1 MSELWH
7 YEDFAL
13 GQSGEHGP
21 YEVTAA
27 EIKDFAQRW
36 DPQPFH
42 LDEEAGRASLM
53 GALCA
58 SGWHVCAM
66 MNRLMIDG
74 YVNRSASMGS
84 FGLSEVRW
92 AKPVFPGD
100 RLSLRWAVTDKR
112 ISSRRPEMGIITMH
126 FELSDHNGQLKLMA
140 DGVNLLRVRG
150 HPA

>member
-1 MSELWH
+1 MSDRLH
-7 YEDFAL
+7 YEDFGV
-13 GQSGEHGP
+13 GQVGEHGG
-21 YEVTAA
+21 YEVTVA
-27 EIKDFAQRW
+27 EIKDFARRY

-42 LDEEAGRASLM
+42 LDEEAGRDSMM

-66 MNRLMIDG
+66 MNRLMVDA

-92 AKPVFPGD
+92 TRPVLPGD
-100 RLSLRWAVTDKR
+100 RLRLRWTVTDKR
-112 ISSRRPEMGIITMH
+112 VSARRPEMGIVSMH
-126 FELSDHNGQLKLMA
+126 FELTDQRGELKLVA

-150 HPA
+150 VPA